1 MISPSRACVRPR
13 PSSAARICQPA
24 WLCQFERT
32 PASKRSRSARM
43 SASPAGSA
51 VQQLL
56 LPAWCRPC
64 PRARVVVRAG
74 PGVRKGRLRHML
86 IAYARVSKTDGSES
100 LDLQRDALR
109 AAGIDDAAN
118 LYHDLASGVRDDR
131 SQAQGRRARRLEARP
146 AGPESRP
153 PGVGLAG
160 ARRARARRSTPRPRP
175 PAPCSASS
183 RRLAEFEEELIR
195 ELTVAGL
202 KAGPGLEAARAAG
215 SSRCRKP

>member
-1 MISPSRACVRPR
+1 
-13 PSSAARICQPA
+13 
-24 WLCQFERT
+24 
-32 PASKRSRSARM
+32 
-43 SASPAGSA
+43 
-51 VQQLL
+51 
-56 LPAWCRPC
+56 
-64 PRARVVVRAG
+64 
-74 PGVRKGRLRHML
+74 ML

-131 SQAQGRRARRLEARP
+131 SP
-146 AGPESRP
+146 
-153 PGVGLAG
+153 
-160 ARRARARRSTPRPRP
+160 ARATCSSSGSSPGWAGISPTWRGPGGCSPGQGAQIDTTTAAGRPVFGIF
-175 PAPCSASS
+175 AA
-183 RRLAEFEEELIR
+183 LAEFEEELIR